1 MAIPDTFTSVR
12 EEQKARILE
21 EGGRVLKF
29 TINGGK
35 LYFRYYFPHP
45 HQLTWNKLTN
55 GLRVLYS
62 VASPGI
68 YIRYVDTEGSK
79 ITVNDD
85 GGLKIMFD
93 ETRESDVI
101 RIEVF
106 TEEDSNSVPRQDIA
120 GPPSVSAVPTMT
132 MPMPMPPSGF
142 PGMDTRPGSALSNHT
157 MTAGQMHH
165 HQPGPVPQNIQQPF
179 GNAGPMNTSQG
190 YGRMTNASMSTLPPP
205 NPQDPLD

>member
-21 EGGRVLKF
+21 QGGRVLKF
-29 TINGGK
+29 TITGGK

-45 HQLTWNKLTN
+45 HLLTWNKLTN
-55 GLRVLYS
+55 GLRVLFS
-62 VASPGI
+62 IASPDI
-68 YIRYVDTEGSK
+68 YIRYVDTEGTK
-79 ITVNDD
+79 ITVSDD

-93 ETRESDVI
+93 ETKDTDVI
-101 RIEVF
+101 RIEVL
-106 TEEDSNSVPRQDIA
+106 TEDSASAMPSHDA
-120 GPPSVSAVPTMT
+120 PPSVTAAPTMA

-142 PGMDTRPGSALSNHT
+142 PGMDTRPGSALSTHT
-157 MTAGQMHH
+157 AAH
-165 HQPGPVPQNIQQPF
+165 HQPGPVPHNIQPF
-179 GNAGPMNTSQG
+179 TSAGPVNTSQG

>member
-12 EEQKARILE
+12 EEQRVRVLKQ
-21 EGGRVLKF
+21 GGRVLKF

-45 HQLTWNKLTN
+45 HLLTWNKLTN

-68 YIRYVDTEGSK
+68 YIRYIDTEGSK
-79 ITVNDD
+79 ITVSDD

-93 ETRESDVI
+93 EMKDTDVI
-101 RIEVF
+101 RIEVL
-106 TEEDSNSVPRQDIA
+106 TEDDSGNMPRQDNSM
-120 GPPSVSAVPTMT
+120 PPSVPAAPTMA

-157 MTAGQMHH
+157 AAVGQMH

-179 GNAGPMNTSQG
+179 GNAGPMNVPQG